1 LPGGWCIISAMS
13 EEAPQSPGRKPKP
26 KILDSDVQGGQWI
39 ARIMRLL
46 APLHDHGPKRTGK
59 HGPERL
65 LHYDEY
71 CAWFLIYFFT
81 PVVTSTRG
89 LQEVSDIE
97 PLRERFGLPRFSL
110 GSFSEAASVFDPQ
123 LLAPIVEKLAKDL
136 PDIEPD
142 PRLGALAALGKRPT
156 PVDGTLLAALPKMVW
171 ALWQDD
177 EHRAAKMH
185 LHFDLLKGA
194 PERATLTHGN
204 ASETEELAKTL
215 QPGRLYIKDRGYF
228 DYGLMAATLAVG
240 SSFVTCVRDDIAYEV
255 LEERPLGPID
265 TPGRLEADLIVR
277 AGSKNH
283 REVQDRPLR
292 LVRIHVPGPGSA
304 RQRQSAK
311 AHHYPTASAS
321 NHHTLLL
328 MTDLLDLDVSLVA
341 LLYHYRWQIE
351 LFFRWFKKIL
361 QADRLLSLSQ
371 EGMTIVT
378 YCALIASMLMT
389 LWTGRKPNKRMYELL
404 CFHFLGCLSDE
415 ELLRR
420 LERLERRQQPR

>member
-1 LPGGWCIISAMS
+1 MS
-13 EEAPQSPGRKPKP
+13 EEARQRPGRKPKP
-26 KILDSDVQGGQWI
+26 KILEGDVQGGQWI

-46 APLHDHGPKRTGK
+46 APLHDHCPDPKRV
-59 HGPERL
+59 

-71 CAWFLIYFFT
+71 CAWLLIYFFT
-81 PVVTSTRG
+81 PVVTSMRG
-89 LQEVSDIE
+89 LQQVSDIE
-97 PLRERFGLPRFSL
+97 PLRQRFGLPRFSL

-123 LLAPIVEKLAKDL
+123 LLAGIIEELGECL
-136 PDIEPD
+136 GDIEPD
-142 PRLGALAALGKRPT
+142 PRLAGLEKRPT
-156 PVDGTLLAALPKMVW
+156 PVDGTLLHALPKMLW
-171 ALWQDD
+171 ALWQDE

-215 QPGRLYIKDRGYF
+215 QPGRLYVNDRGYF
-228 DYGLMAATLAVG
+228 DYGLMAATLAAG
-240 SSFVTCVRDDIAYEV
+240 SSFVTCVRDEIAYEV
-255 LEERPLGPID
+255 LEERPLGHID

-311 AHHYPTASAS
+311 AHRYPGDAT

-361 QADRLLSLSQ
+361 QADSLLSQSQ
-371 EGMTIVT
+371 EGLTIVA
-378 YCALIASMLMT
+378 YCGLIASMLVT
-389 LWTGRKPNKRMYELL
+389 LWTGRKPTKRTFELL
-404 CFHFLGCLSDE
+404 CFHFLGLLGDE

-420 LERLERRQQPR
+420 IERLERRELPR

>member
-1 LPGGWCIISAMS
+1 MS
-13 EEAPQSPGRKPKP
+13 ETTPLPRGGGRSPKP
-26 KILDSDVQGGQWI
+26 EIREDQIVGCQWI
-39 ARIMRLL
+39 TRIMRLL
-46 APLHDHGPKRTGK
+46 ASLHDHCPDPKRK
-59 HGPERL
+59 

-71 CAWFLIYFFT
+71 CAWVLIYFFT
-81 PVVTSTRG
+81 PILTSMRG
-89 LQEVSDIE
+89 LRQASDIE
-97 PLRERFGLPRFSL
+97 SLRKRLGLPRFSL
-110 GSFSEAASVFDPQ
+110 GSFSEAGNVFDPQ
-123 LLAPIVEKLAKDL
+123 LLAEIAQGLAEKLGG
-136 PDIEPD
+136 IEPD
-142 PRLGALAALGKRPT
+142 ARLAGLPRRPVA
-156 PVDGTLLAALPKMVW
+156 VDGTLLAALPKMVW

-185 LHFDLLKGA
+185 LHFDILKGV

-215 QPGRLYIKDRGYF
+215 QPGRLYIQDRGYF
-228 DYGLMAATLAVG
+228 DYALMAATMAAG
-240 SSFVTCVRDDIAYEV
+240 SSFVTCVRDEIAYEI
-255 LEERPLGPID
+255 LEERPLGQID

-292 LVRIHVPGPGSA
+292 LVRIHMPGPGSA

-311 AHHYPTASAS
+311 AHRYPGDAT

-351 LFFRWFKKIL
+351 LFFRWFKKVL

-378 YCALIASMLMT
+378 YCGLIASMLVT
-389 LWTGRKPNKRMYELL
+389 LWTGRKPTKRAYELL
-404 CFHFLGCLSDE
+404 CFHFLGVLSGE

-420 LERLERRQQPR
+420 LERLDRCELPH